1 VIQIHFFTEDIQYR
15 LRDIRKIR
23 LWISDAIIKEGGE
36 LENINFILTSDTFL
50 HNINLEYLSHDTLTD
65 IITFEY
71 NEENEAI
78 LSDIYISLER
88 CRENAKE
95 FHVNIKDE
103 LHRILIHGTLHLL
116 GYKDKS
122 KPEKQIMTS
131 KEDYYLSLR
140 SEFQL

>member
-1 VIQIHFFTEDIQYR
+1 MIQIHFFTEDIQYR

-95 FHVNIKDE
+95 FHVNLKDE

>member
-1 VIQIHFFTEDIQYR
+1 MIQIHFFTEDIQYR

-23 LWISDAIIKEGGE
+23 LWISNAIIKEGGE

-50 HNINLEYLSHDTLTD
+50 HNINMEYLSHDTLTD

-78 LSDIYISLER
+78 LSDIFISLDR

-95 FHVNIKDE
+95 FHVNLKDE

>member
-1 VIQIHFFTEDIQYR
+1 MIQIHFFTEDIQYR

-23 LWISDAIIKEGGE
+23 LWISNAISKEGGE
-36 LENINFILTSDTFL
+36 LENINFILTSDAFL
-50 HNINLEYLSHDTLTD
+50 HKINLEYLSHDTLTD

-88 CRENAKE
+88 CRENAKAY
-95 FHVNIKDE
+95 HVNLKDE
-103 LHRILIHGTLHLL
+103 LNRILIHGTLHLL

>member
-23 LWISDAIIKEGGE
+23 LWISNAIIKEGGE

-50 HNINLEYLSHDTLTD
+50 HNINMEYLSHDTLTD

-78 LSDIYISLER
+78 LSDIFISLDR

-95 FHVNIKDE
+95 FHVNLKDE